1 MVTSKV
7 IVVFVLPII
16 FSVILGSAVLN
27 GILEKPDR
35 ELHLWPT
42 SSSHNTTSVIENGA
56 VQDSNAITITGLLE
70 EYSTLEPVEV
80 QLQITDPSFDCGDL
94 YITIYTSSEDMA
106 IIQNGFFTQCF
117 EEDGL
122 ILPIGDNFSEII
134 DVPGSYVVVAEM
146 ISEDLDTISARGVF
160 TIK

>member
-35 ELHLWPT
+35 ELHLWP
-42 SSSHNTTSVIENGA
+42 SSHTTTSVIENGA

-106 IIQNGFFTQCF
+106 IIQSGFFTQCF

-122 ILPIGDNFSEII
+122 TLPIGDNFSEII
-134 DVPGSYVVVAEM
+134 DVPGSYAVVAEM

-160 TIK
+160 TVK

>member
-7 IVVFVLPII
+7 IIVFVLPII

-42 SSSHNTTSVIENGA
+42 SSSNTTTPVIENGA
-56 VQDSNAITITGLLE
+56 VQGSDAITITGLLE
-70 EYSTLEPVEV
+70 EYSALEPVEV

-94 YITIYTSSEDMA
+94 YITIYTSSEDMV
-106 IIQNGFFTQCF
+106 ITQSGFFTQCF

-122 ILPIGDNFSEII
+122 TLPIGDNFSEVI

-146 ISEDLDTISARGVF
+146 ISEELDTISARGVF
-160 TIK
+160 TVK